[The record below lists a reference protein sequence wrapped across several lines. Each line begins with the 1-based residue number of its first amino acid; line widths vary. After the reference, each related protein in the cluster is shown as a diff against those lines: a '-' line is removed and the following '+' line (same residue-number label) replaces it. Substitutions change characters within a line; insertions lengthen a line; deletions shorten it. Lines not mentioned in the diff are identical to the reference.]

1 MPGHSDS
8 RICSMPLAI
17 FDWRTFC
24 CFTLGAEVTAD
35 MGLRDFS
42 ASNADG
48 FGEVA
53 GATAV
58 TAGAGGVGAACTFLR
73 GFAVVV
79 GMSFTFAFRCR
90 EFGKK
95 PLTIKGLRFF
105 NWFASHRHG
114 RELKPLDVSVY
125 RQLIF

>member
-24 CFTLGAEVTAD
+24 CFTLGAGVTAD
-35 MGLRDFS
+35 IGLRDFRS

-48 FGEVA
+48 VGTVA
-53 GATAV
+53 GAAAV

-79 GMSFTFAFRCR
+79 GMSFTFAFRYR

-95 PLTIKGLRFF
+95 SLKIKDLRFF
-105 NWFASHRHG
+105 N
-114 RELKPLDVSVY
+114 
-125 RQLIF
+125 